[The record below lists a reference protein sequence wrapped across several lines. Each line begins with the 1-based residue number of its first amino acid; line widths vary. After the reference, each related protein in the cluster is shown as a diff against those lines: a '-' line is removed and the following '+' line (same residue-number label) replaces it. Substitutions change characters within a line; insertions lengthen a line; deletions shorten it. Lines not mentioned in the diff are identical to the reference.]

1 MVPKA
6 GISLLGLETCQAM
19 ALLTVYYENLAAI
32 DSLNLKG
39 LTKETVLKQYSDVFS
54 EGLGCI
60 AELVHLDVDG
70 SIQSTKQ
77 AARRLPLALQE
88 DVKSELDRLETIGV
102 IAKVSRPTEWVS
114 ALVVERK
121 KNGKLRLCLDPRP
134 LNKALKR
141 STYPIPVVDDL
152 LPRLSKAKI
161 FTVCDARNG
170 YWQVK
175 LNESSSLLTAMAT
188 PFGRYV
194 WKRMPFGVS
203 PAPEIFQEKLD
214 QVIEGLEGVFAV
226 FDDILIIGEGDTLAE
241 AETVHDVRFAK
252 LMKRSQ
258 GKQLRL
264 HPDKLRFK
272 TTEVPYVGHEL
283 TASGLKI
290 DEHKVRAIRD
300 MPAPT
305 SVKEVRR
312 FIGMANFFSR
322 FMPHMANVLQW
333 RTNPPL

>member
-1 MVPKA
+1 M
-6 GISLLGLETCQAM
+6 
-19 ALLTVYYENLAAI
+19 
-32 DSLNLKG
+32 
-39 LTKETVLKQYSDVFS
+39 
-54 EGLGCI
+54 
-60 AELVHLDVDG
+60 
-70 SIQSTKQ
+70 
-77 AARRLPLALQE
+77 
-88 DVKSELDRLETIGV
+88 
-102 IAKVSRPTEWVS
+102 
-114 ALVVERK
+114 VERK

-258 GKQLRL
+258 EKQLRL

-272 TTEVPYVGHEL
+272 TNRG
-283 TASGLKI
+283 AICWS
-290 DEHKVRAIRD
+290 RANCKRIKDR
-300 MPAPT
+300 
-305 SVKEVRR
+305 
-312 FIGMANFFSR
+312 
-322 FMPHMANVLQW
+322 
-333 RTNPPL
+333 

>member
-1 MVPKA
+1 M
-6 GISLLGLETCQAM
+6 T
-19 ALLTVYYENLAAI
+19 LLTVHYENLAAI

-54 EGLGCI
+54 EELGCI
-60 AELVHLDVDG
+60 AESVHLDVDG

-175 LNESSSLLTAMAT
+175 LNESSSLLTRNGNT
-188 PFGRYV
+188 IR
-194 WKRMPFGVS
+194 
-203 PAPEIFQEKLD
+203 EICVEEDAFRC
-214 QVIEGLEGVFAV
+214 FAS
-226 FDDILIIGEGDTLAE
+226 A
-241 AETVHDVRFAK
+241 
-252 LMKRSQ
+252 
-258 GKQLRL
+258 
-264 HPDKLRFK
+264 
-272 TTEVPYVGHEL
+272 
-283 TASGLKI
+283 
-290 DEHKVRAIRD
+290 
-300 MPAPT
+300 
-305 SVKEVRR
+305 
-312 FIGMANFFSR
+312 
-322 FMPHMANVLQW
+322 
-333 RTNPPL
+333 

>member
-19 ALLTVYYENLAAI
+19 TLLTVHYENLAAI

-54 EGLGCI
+54 EELGCI
-60 AELVHLDVDG
+60 AESVHLDVDG

-188 PFGRYV
+188 PFGR
-194 WKRMPFGVS
+194 
-203 PAPEIFQEKLD
+203 
-214 QVIEGLEGVFAV
+214 
-226 FDDILIIGEGDTLAE
+226 
-241 AETVHDVRFAK
+241 
-252 LMKRSQ
+252 
-258 GKQLRL
+258 
-264 HPDKLRFK
+264 
-272 TTEVPYVGHEL
+272 
-283 TASGLKI
+283 
-290 DEHKVRAIRD
+290 
-300 MPAPT
+300 
-305 SVKEVRR
+305 
-312 FIGMANFFSR
+312 
-322 FMPHMANVLQW
+322 
-333 RTNPPL
+333 

>member
-1 MVPKA
+1 M
-6 GISLLGLETCQAM
+6 
-19 ALLTVYYENLAAI
+19 
-32 DSLNLKG
+32 
-39 LTKETVLKQYSDVFS
+39 
-54 EGLGCI
+54 
-60 AELVHLDVDG
+60 
-70 SIQSTKQ
+70 
-77 AARRLPLALQE
+77 
-88 DVKSELDRLETIGV
+88 KSELDRLETIGV

-194 WKRMPFGVS
+194 WKSMPFGVS

-226 FDDILIIGEGDTLAE
+226 FDDILII
-241 AETVHDVRFAK
+241 
-252 LMKRSQ
+252 
-258 GKQLRL
+258 
-264 HPDKLRFK
+264 
-272 TTEVPYVGHEL
+272 
-283 TASGLKI
+283 
-290 DEHKVRAIRD
+290 
-300 MPAPT
+300 
-305 SVKEVRR
+305 
-312 FIGMANFFSR
+312 
-322 FMPHMANVLQW
+322 
-333 RTNPPL
+333 